1 MTKSA
6 VNNEFGPE
14 VIEKMEKLKIFKQ
27 YIVLVL
33 MYGFLY
39 LATVQPDL
47 PVHSPAPVVLS
58 SDYSSCN
65 KKKKETYWN
74 VQRINETTDRFIMYI
89 SQQITC
95 RNTDRKKIITKAPR
109 PIALLH
115 RRQKK
120 QTWCLFSVTVCVLCV
135 HYDEKAQMLQS
146 HRVCQGRAW
155 WPQH

>member
-1 MTKSA
+1 MTKST

-58 SDYSSCN
+58 SDYSSC
-65 KKKKETYWN
+65 KKKKK
-74 VQRINETTDRFIMYI
+74 
-89 SQQITC
+89 
-95 RNTDRKKIITKAPR
+95 RN
-109 PIALLH
+109 LLKCTEDKWTN
-115 RRQKK
+115 R
-120 QTWCLFSVTVCVLCV
+120 
-135 HYDEKAQMLQS
+135 
-146 HRVCQGRAW
+146 
-155 WPQH
+155 

>member
-27 YIVLVL
+27 YIVFVL

-65 KKKKETYWN
+65 NKKKKKLTE
-74 VQRINETTDRFIMYI
+74 MY
-89 SQQITC
+89 
-95 RNTDRKKIITKAPR
+95 R
-109 PIALLH
+109 
-115 RRQKK
+115 
-120 QTWCLFSVTVCVLCV
+120 
-135 HYDEKAQMLQS
+135 
-146 HRVCQGRAW
+146 G
-155 WPQH
+155 

>member
-27 YIVLVL
+27 YIVFVL

-39 LATVQPDL
+39 LSTVQPDL

-65 KKKKETYWN
+65 NKKKKLTE
-74 VQRINETTDRFIMYI
+74 MY
-89 SQQITC
+89 
-95 RNTDRKKIITKAPR
+95 R
-109 PIALLH
+109 
-115 RRQKK
+115 
-120 QTWCLFSVTVCVLCV
+120 
-135 HYDEKAQMLQS
+135 
-146 HRVCQGRAW
+146 G
-155 WPQH
+155 

>member
-65 KKKKETYWN
+65 KKKKKKLTE
-74 VQRINETTDRFIMYI
+74 MY
-89 SQQITC
+89 
-95 RNTDRKKIITKAPR
+95 R
-109 PIALLH
+109 
-115 RRQKK
+115 
-120 QTWCLFSVTVCVLCV
+120 
-135 HYDEKAQMLQS
+135 
-146 HRVCQGRAW
+146 G
-155 WPQH
+155 